1 MDKKNVM
8 NCVSFPSTGA
18 MIVVYL
24 ETYHLQG
31 QNEFQPAYALWEGH
45 ARKFLGNPEKQ
56 KIYQKTCFSNFDLS
70 MYAWKEFIYS

>member
-1 MDKKNVM
+1 M

-31 QNEFQPAYALWEGH
+31 RNEFQPAYAL
-45 ARKFLGNPEKQ
+45 
-56 KIYQKTCFSNFDLS
+56 
-70 MYAWKEFIYS
+70 

>member
-8 NCVSFPSTGA
+8 NWVSFPSTGA

-45 ARKFLGNPEKQ
+45 ARKFLGNPEK
-56 KIYQKTCFSNFDLS
+56 
-70 MYAWKEFIYS
+70 